1 MPQPLTYTQET
12 AFILSRGW
20 IGETGIVEG
29 MWLCILLY
37 LFKRFFLTWTMFKV
51 FTEFVT
57 VVLLFYALAF
67 WPQGMWDPSP

>member
-1 MPQPLTYTQET
+1 
-12 AFILSRGW
+12 
-20 IGETGIVEG
+20 
-29 MWLCILLY
+29 
-37 LFKRFFLTWTMFKV
+37 MFKV